1 MVISLTKIIHEFA
14 HALACKC
21 FGGECR
27 EMGVMFLVGVP
38 CLYCDVSDAWLL
50 DRRWQRILVSAAG
63 MLAELT
69 LAAIAAVIWLFAL
82 DGPVRDVCVTV
93 MVVCSITTVLFN
105 GNPLLRYD
113 GYFILSD
120 LVGIPNLSGESSAI
134 IRGWLRRFLWATPVP
149 RLTISSHA
157 VRRNAFVVCYGIA
170 SGLYR
175 LVVYLFILLMLYR
188 VAEGYELGGP
198 VGLLGLFAIFWF
210 CFKWG
215 KSILTPPHRSIRR
228 ASLTTRRPAL
238 LVSVAAISVVLI
250 SLIPLPQ
257 SVVAPMSIQPTGA
270 RAVFVAREGAVTD
283 SLGNGADVSE
293 GQVIARL
300 LNPQIDRELA
310 AASSECDR
318 LAAELLSLRQRRGSD
333 RQLSSQIP
341 AVEKALEEAVK
352 RRNLQESAA
361 EHLTLRSPQQGRLF
375 APPRRMPTAR
385 QDYQPDFWTG
395 TPMQPENRGAW
406 LEEGTVLCFV
416 GDKIAREAIVL
427 LRQQDVELIRPN
439 QRVSL
444 LLADRSRDTV
454 TGRVLEVAATPLE
467 DVPSE
472 LQNGRLVDPLSV
484 ESGRT
489 PMYQVRVSL
498 SQASVV
504 LPVRMTGRASIGV
517 SYASIL
523 SRLSRFLSDL
533 FG

>member
-1 MVISLTKIIHEFA
+1 
-14 HALACKC
+14 
-21 FGGECR
+21 
-27 EMGVMFLVGVP
+27 
-38 CLYCDVSDAWLL
+38 
-50 DRRWQRILVSAAG
+50 
-63 MLAELT
+63 
-69 LAAIAAVIWLFAL
+69 
-82 DGPVRDVCVTV
+82 
-93 MVVCSITTVLFN
+93 
-105 GNPLLRYD
+105 
-113 GYFILSD
+113 
-120 LVGIPNLSGESSAI
+120 
-134 IRGWLRRFLWATPVP
+134 
-149 RLTISSHA
+149 
-157 VRRNAFVVCYGIA
+157 
-170 SGLYR
+170 
-175 LVVYLFILLMLYR
+175 MLYR

-198 VGLLGLFAIFWF
+198 VGLVGLIAIFWF
-210 CFKWG
+210 CFKWV

-257 SVVAPMSIQPTGA
+257 SVVAPMSIQPAGA

-283 SLGNGADVSE
+283 SLGNGADVSK

-300 LNPQIDRELA
+300 LNPRIDRELA
-310 AASSECDR
+310 AANSECER

-341 AVEKALEEAVK
+341 AVEQALEEAVK

-385 QDYQPDFWTG
+385 KDSQPDFWTG
-395 TPMQPENRGAW
+395 TPMEPENRGAW
-406 LEEGTVLCFV
+406 LEEGTVLCLV
-416 GDKIAREAIVL
+416 GDKLAREAIVL

-444 LLADRSRDTV
+444 LLADRSRDSV

-472 LQNGRLVDPLSV
+472 LQHGGLVDPLSA

-498 SQASVV
+498 SQQSVV
-504 LPVRMTGRASIGV
+504 LPVRMTGRARIGV

-523 SRLSRFLSDL
+523 SRLSRFLSDS